1 MHHQTRHIEAP
12 VILLWIQKNSSE
24 SRLVKY
30 TPFITLISPTLI
42 VTSQY
47 STSSS
52 HNSSLCPINISKVKY
67 TISDDSLRNYS
78 DIRLTTDLEIRPPT
92 KLLDKILSDSLIN
105 IIKQFN
111 SVH

>member
-1 MHHQTRHIEAP
+1 MTDIIIVSSF
-12 VILLWIQKNSSE
+12 VIALVYLVKNQL
-24 SRLVKY
+24 SRLCIELVN
-30 TPFITLISPTLI
+30 IS
-42 VTSQY
+42 
-47 STSSS
+47 
-52 HNSSLCPINISKVKY
+52 NISKVKY